1 MIFTVFKKELL
12 ETIRDRRT
20 IIAMMIIPAL
30 LFPLIFKLTSS
41 MTRNMAEETASKT
54 LQVAYVGEGND
65 LMKFL
70 KEDNNE
76 SLGKF
81 SYIQYKDTTLIRKG
95 IQDGKIHLGIYF
107 DQDYSENYKHKKV
120 AKIHIFHDATN
131 LGYKER
137 LTEKIDLFDKQTTEE
152 RLNKLGLS
160 KDVLNTFSIEEI
172 NTATSQQMI
181 GKLAGGMLPYIF
193 IIFGFIGCMYP
204 AIDLF
209 TGEKE
214 RGTVE
219 TLLTT
224 PVPRWKILTGK
235 MGVVVLSGIMAA
247 AFSIGGLYYAAK
259 DLPTGGQFS
268 ELSIVLDSLFN
279 SQTLTSMFILV
290 LPLIIF
296 FAGVM
301 IPISVYAKS
310 FKEAQ
315 SIITPLNI
323 LVLVPAMIG
332 MYPGIEY
339 NMSTAFIPVLN
350 VVLATKEIIAGTIDH
365 TLYSMTLLSLISI
378 AVIAILISHKQFGKE
393 SNISSN

>member
-1 MIFTVFKKELL
+1 M
-12 ETIRDRRT
+12 
-20 IIAMMIIPAL
+20 
-30 LFPLIFKLTSS
+30 
-41 MTRNMAEETASKT
+41 
-54 LQVAYVGEGND
+54 
-65 LMKFL
+65 
-70 KEDNNE
+70 
-76 SLGKF
+76 
-81 SYIQYKDTTLIRKG
+81 
-95 IQDGKIHLGIYF
+95 
-107 DQDYSENYKHKKV
+107 
-120 AKIHIFHDATN
+120 
-131 LGYKER
+131 
-137 LTEKIDLFDKQTTEE
+137 
-152 RLNKLGLS
+152 
-160 KDVLNTFSIEEI
+160 
-172 NTATSQQMI
+172 
-181 GKLAGGMLPYIF
+181 
-193 IIFGFIGCMYP
+193 
-204 AIDLF
+204 
-209 TGEKE
+209 
-214 RGTVE
+214 
-219 TLLTT
+219 
-224 PVPRWKILTGK
+224 
-235 MGVVVLSGIMAA
+235 SGIMAA

-279 SQTLTSMFILV
+279 VQTLASMFLLV

-339 NMSTAFIPVLN
+339 NFSTAFIPVLN